1 MLKNLAANPKKKERS
16 IDDTS
21 TSTAR
26 ATQEEVN
33 RSMGKGELECGKRKK
48 ALRLVPVMRES
59 TTGAHILDVAAG
71 VKCPELLATGETKV
85 ARQLG
90 LPQVPCCTKRSMF
103 FGFWLLPRNATTRS
117 VRPKIATRD
126 QSEMNEGKKKEQYGS
141 LVLS

>member
-1 MLKNLAANPKKKERS
+1 MLKNLAANPKKKERI

-71 VKCPELLATGETKV
+71 VKCLELLATGETKV
-85 ARQLG
+85 AGQLG
-90 LPQVPCCTKRSMF
+90 LPIVGLNVATKGAPPFSRGKRVVPGKRDV
-103 FGFWLLPRNATTRS
+103 PHQI
-117 VRPKIATRD
+117 K
-126 QSEMNEGKKKEQYGS
+126 S
-141 LVLS
+141 LIT